1 MLNRL
6 VLRDVPPASA
16 ESGASSHPP
25 ASTKKPLEN
34 KKKRRS
40 RKDMKGEKTVDR
52 RQKIST
58 RLVELQQERIVL
70 QERLR
75 ELLPKIGGSLK
86 QVLIVLEKLEDVE
99 ESLGIVEA
107 ET

>member
-1 MLNRL
+1 MLNGLTLGETRSS
-6 VLRDVPPASA
+6 PAS
-16 ESGASSHPP
+16 EASSLPP

-34 KKKRRS
+34 KKQRRS
-40 RKDMKGEKTVDR
+40 RKDMEGEKTVDR